1 MQIVKDLAAK
11 DLFLNRCNLAND
23 VIDCT
28 GCIERVVLAL
38 HFEIPVPE
46 VIFLSLFLCHLK
58 GHRNAYLLLSPAVKY
73 YLFQK
78 IKFTPVACVKWR
90 TDCEERSC
98 APELDA
104 SLKTIQ
110 FLDHFLPSG
119 ILPGVV

>member
-58 GHRNAYLLLSPAVKY
+58 GHRNAYLLFVSSRKI
-73 YLFQK
+73 LFISENK
-78 IKFTPVACVKWR
+78 VHSGCM
-90 TDCEERSC
+90 CEVEDG
-98 APELDA
+98 L
-104 SLKTIQ
+104 
-110 FLDHFLPSG
+110 
-119 ILPGVV
+119 